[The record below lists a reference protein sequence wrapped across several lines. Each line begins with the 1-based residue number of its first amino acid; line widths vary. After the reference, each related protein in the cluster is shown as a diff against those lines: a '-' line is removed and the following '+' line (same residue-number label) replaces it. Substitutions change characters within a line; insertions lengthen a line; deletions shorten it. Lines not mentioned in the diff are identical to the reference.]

1 MGNTFLS
8 IMAMKHVIKNET
20 NTFDLMGKKSELKL
34 NNYLGKMFVTDIT

>member
-20 NTFDLMGKKSELKL
+20 NTFDFMEKNLS
-34 NNYLGKMFVTDIT
+34 